1 MIDAYAASD
10 RFRAFESTDLIGQ
23 KFSDIAGNY
32 PRTLDPEYEAISNDV
47 ISSLFNYRT
56 DMKPDATNFE
66 SWKEKFGPVENYGD
80 TFNTYFRWNLSDVLT
95 PLNSGGIYV
104 HGYGN
109 GTKNTT
115 TPFEAPN
122 VVVVTDG
129 FCASTCTIF
138 SELMRQLAGVEY
150 IAMGGRSKEGITQA
164 IGGIKGTNNYPWSYI
179 QALAQ
184 YVIYENTTAEQ
195 QAEYLETELVDYNSS
210 IPFQRLAPGTAA
222 NVNFRDG
229 IRKGD
234 ESGTPLQFVYE
245 PADCRIYYTKAM
257 TVDASAIWKAA
268 ADSKWNGKNRCA
280 AGSVGGGYPPVRRIR
295 RQSAEDLAGV
305 LERHVGIEA
314 RDVAR
319 VLRRRG
325 VSPTDYPMDVFTDLR
340 GMDLSR
346 QGWMMP

>member
-1 MIDAYAASD
+1 MIDAFAATD

-23 KFSDIAGNY
+23 RFSEIAGNY
-32 PRTLDPEYEAISNDV
+32 PRELTEENAAINNDV

-66 SWKEKFGPVENYGD
+66 SWEEKFGPVENLGD
-80 TFNTYFRWNLSDVLT
+80 TYNTNFRWNLSDVLT
-95 PLNSGGIYV
+95 PINSGGIYV
-104 HGYGN
+104 HGYGQ
-109 GTKNTT
+109 GKKNDSS
-115 TPFEAPN
+115 PFEASN

-138 SELMRQLAGVEY
+138 SELMRQLAGVQY
-150 IAMGGRSKEGITQA
+150 ISLGGRSREGITQA

-184 YVIYENTTAEQ
+184 YTIYDNTTAEQ
-195 QAEYLETELVDYNSS
+195 QEEYLKTELAKYNSTA
-210 IPFQRLAPGTAA
+210 PFDRLAPGTAA

-245 PADCRIYYTKAM
+245 PADCRIFYTPAM

-280 AGSVGGGYPPVRRIR
+280 AGSVGEGGYPGRRNR
-295 RQSAEDLAGV
+295 RQTNQNFVAS
-305 LERHVGIEA
+305 EA
-314 RDVAR
+314 RASR
-319 VLRRRG
+319 QALRDRG
-325 VSPTDYPMDVFTDLR
+325 VTPADYPFDVFTDLR

-346 QGWMMP
+346 HGWMMP